1 MKHKKRW
8 IAVVLVLLVL
18 TLAFIWRN
26 STESIPESQAKSLD
40 LVAILKPILE
50 PIIGEGKVTDH
61 FVRKTAH
68 FCEFALLGAE
78 LRLLFLLLGF
88 GTVQGHMNALF
99 AALAA
104 GVTDETIQYFRERG
118 SMVLDVA
125 LDFCGAFFG
134 ALVLLLIALVVRE
147 HRKKRRE

>member
-1 MKHKKRW
+1 MKHQKRW
-8 IAVVLVLLVL
+8 IAVVSVLLVL

-26 STESIPESQAKSLD
+26 SMESIPESQAKSLD

-104 GVTDETIQYFRERG
+104 GVADETIQYFYDRG
-118 SMVLDVA
+118 SMVLDVV

-134 ALVLLLIALVVRE
+134 ALVLLLIALGVR

>member
-1 MKHKKRW
+1 MKHQKRW
-8 IAVVLVLLVL
+8 IAVVSVLLVL

-26 STESIPESQAKSLD
+26 SMESIPESQAKSLD
-40 LVAILKPILE
+40 LVAILKPIME

-104 GVTDETIQYFRERG
+104 GVTDETIQYFYDRG
-118 SMVLDVA
+118 SMVLDVV

-134 ALVLLLIALVVRE
+134 ALVLLLIALGVR

>member
-1 MKHKKRW
+1 MKHKKCW
-8 IAVVLVLLVL
+8 IAVVSVLLVL

-26 STESIPESQAKSLD
+26 SMESIPESQAKSLD

-104 GVTDETIQYFRERG
+104 GVTDETIQYFYDRG
-118 SMVLDVA
+118 SMVLDVV

-134 ALVLLLIALVVRE
+134 ALVLLLIALGVR

>member
-1 MKHKKRW
+1 MKHKKCW
-8 IAVVLVLLVL
+8 IAVVSVLLVL
-18 TLAFIWRN
+18 TLAYIWHN
-26 STESIPESQAKSLD
+26 SVESIPESQARSMEL
-40 LVAILKPILE
+40 AEILEPILE
-50 PIIGEGKVTDH
+50 PVVGKGNVTDH

-88 GTVQGHMNALF
+88 GTVQGHMNTLF

-104 GVTDETIQYFRERG
+104 GVTDETIQYFYDRG
-118 SMVLDVA
+118 SMVLDVV

-134 ALVLLLIALVVRE
+134 ALVLLLIALGVR

>member
-1 MKHKKRW
+1 M
-8 IAVVLVLLVL
+8 VSVLLVL

-26 STESIPESQAKSLD
+26 SMESIPESQAKSLD

-104 GVTDETIQYFRERG
+104 GVTDETIQYFYDRG
-118 SMVLDVA
+118 SMVLDVV

-134 ALVLLLIALVVRE
+134 ALVLLLIALGVR
-147 HRKKRRE
+147 HREKRRE

>member
-1 MKHKKRW
+1 MKHKKCW
-8 IAVVLVLLVL
+8 IAVVSVLLVL
-18 TLAFIWRN
+18 TLAFIWCN
-26 STESIPESQAKSLD
+26 SMESIPESQAKSLD

-88 GTVQGHMNALF
+88 GTVQGHMNTLF

-104 GVTDETIQYFRERG
+104 GVTDETIQYFYDRG
-118 SMVLDVA
+118 SMVLDVV

-134 ALVLLLIALVVRE
+134 ALVLLLIALGVR

>member
-26 STESIPESQAKSLD
+26 STESIPESQARSMEL
-40 LVAILKPILE
+40 AEILEPILE
-50 PIIGEGKVTDH
+50 PVVGKGNVTDH

-68 FCEFALLGAE
+68 FTEFALLGAE

-88 GTVQGHMNALF
+88 GTVQGHMNTLF

-118 SMVLDVA
+118 SMVLDVV

-134 ALVLLLIALVVRE
+134 ALVLLLIALGVR

>member
-1 MKHKKRW
+1 MKLKKRW
-8 IAVVLVLLVL
+8 IAVVSVLLVL

-118 SMVLDVA
+118 SMVLDVV

-134 ALVLLLIALVVRE
+134 ALVLLLIALGVR

>member
-1 MKHKKRW
+1 MKHQRRW
-8 IAVVLVLLVL
+8 IAVVSVLLVL

-26 STESIPESQAKSLD
+26 SMESIPESQAKSLD

-104 GVTDETIQYFRERG
+104 GVADETIQYFYDRG
-118 SMVLDVA
+118 SMVLDVV

-134 ALVLLLIALVVRE
+134 ALVLLLIALGVR

>member
-1 MKHKKRW
+1 MKQNRRW
-8 IAVVLVLLVL
+8 IAVVSVLLVL

-26 STESIPESQAKSLD
+26 SMESIPESQAKSLD

-50 PIIGEGKVTDH
+50 PIVGEGKVTDH

-68 FCEFALLGAE
+68 FTEFALLGAE

-88 GTVQGHMNALF
+88 GTVQGHMNTLF

-104 GVTDETIQYFRERG
+104 GVTDETIQYFYDRG
-118 SMVLDVA
+118 SMVLDVV

-134 ALVLLLIALVVRE
+134 ALVLLLIALGVR

>member
-1 MKHKKRW
+1 MKHKKCW
-8 IAVVLVLLVL
+8 IAVVSVLLVL

-26 STESIPESQAKSLD
+26 SMESIPESQAKSLD

-88 GTVQGHMNALF
+88 GTVQGHMNTLF

-104 GVTDETIQYFRERG
+104 GVTDETIQYFYDRG
-118 SMVLDVA
+118 SMVLDVV

-134 ALVLLLIALVVRE
+134 ALVLLLIALGVR

>member
-1 MKHKKRW
+1 MKHQKRW
-8 IAVVLVLLVL
+8 IAVVSVLLVL

-26 STESIPESQAKSLD
+26 SMESIPESQAKSLD

-104 GVTDETIQYFRERG
+104 GVTDETIQYFYDRG
-118 SMVLDVA
+118 SMVLDVV

-134 ALVLLLIALVVRE
+134 ALVLLLIALEVR

>member
-8 IAVVLVLLVL
+8 IAVVSVLLVL

-26 STESIPESQAKSLD
+26 SMESIPESQAKSLD

-88 GTVQGHMNALF
+88 GTVQGHMNTLF

-104 GVTDETIQYFRERG
+104 GVTDETIQYFYGRG
-118 SMVLDVA
+118 SMVLDVV

-134 ALVLLLIALVVRE
+134 ALVLLLIALVVR

>member
-1 MKHKKRW
+1 MKQNRLW
-8 IAVVLVLLVL
+8 IAVVSVLLVL

-26 STESIPESQAKSLD
+26 SMESIPESQAKSLD

-104 GVTDETIQYFRERG
+104 GVTDETIQYFYDRG
-118 SMVLDVA
+118 SMVLDVV

-134 ALVLLLIALVVRE
+134 ALVLLLIALGVRE